1 MVADHQSSRHQGRM
15 SAHIPMSSGA
25 TSIAAAPDGVSP
37 DHIFDI
43 GFAFRKSKAL
53 LSAVELGVF
62 TALGDGPLDGE
73 TLMARVG
80 IHPRG
85 GRDFLDALV
94 ALHFLDRGEAGRY
107 ANRPDCALY
116 LDRRKSTYVGGSLEL
131 LNSYLY
137 VDWVHLTQ
145 ALRTGHGGSA
155 LADGG
160 YAGLYA
166 DRASF
171 DTFLQGMSGTSLI
184 AARSLA
190 ERFPWHRHE
199 MVIDV
204 GTAQGCM
211 PVELARSH
219 AHLRGGGFDLPQVEP
234 IFTDY
239 VRRNGLSDRL
249 RFYPGDFMH
258 EDLPKAD
265 VLVMGRI
272 LHNWDLPT
280 KKLLLR
286 KAAQA
291 LPDGGALIVYDNII
305 DDERRHRPHSL
316 LASLNMLIE
325 TAAGFEYT
333 GSECSAWM
341 REAGFRD
348 IRIEQ
353 LDPIS
358 TAAIGIR

>member
-1 MVADHQSSRHQGRM
+1 MRACLKTLGDTAALDSVLPDR
-15 SAHIPMSSGA
+15 IFE
-25 TSIAAAPDGVSP
+25 IAY
-37 DHIFDI
+37 
-43 GFAFRKSKAL
+43 AFRKSKAL

-62 TALGDGPLDGE
+62 TALADGPLDGG

-85 GRDFLDALV
+85 GRDFLDTLV
-94 ALHFLDRGEAGRY
+94 ALDFLDRDEAGRY

-116 LDRRKSTYVGGSLEL
+116 LDLRKSTYVGGSLEL
-131 LNSYLY
+131 LNSFVYA
-137 VDWVHLTQ
+137 DWAHLTQ
-145 ALRTGHGGSA
+145 ALRTGHGSSV

-171 DTFLQGMSGTSLI
+171 DTFLQGMSGSSLI
-184 AARSLA
+184 PARSLS

-199 MVIDV
+199 TVIDV

-211 PVELARSH
+211 PVELARNH

-234 IFTDY
+234 AFMDY

-249 RFYPGDFMH
+249 RFYPGDFLRD
-258 EDLPKAD
+258 DLPKAD
-265 VLVMGRI
+265 VLVMGHI
-272 LHNWDLPT
+272 LHNWDLST

-291 LPDGGALIVYDNII
+291 LPDGGVLIVYDNII
-305 DDERRHRPHSL
+305 DDERRHRPNSL

-325 TAAGFEYT
+325 TAGGFEYT
-333 GSECSAWM
+333 DSECSAWM
-341 REAGFRD
+341 RETGFSD
-348 IRIEQ
+348 IQIER
-353 LDPIS
+353 LDWIS
-358 TAAIGIR
+358 IAAIGIRASTHKRAHWRN

>member
-1 MVADHQSSRHQGRM
+1 MNGAASS
-15 SAHIPMSSGA
+15 
-25 TSIAAAPDGVSP
+25 TTIAARAEPSP
-37 DHIFDI
+37 DHIFDVAW
-43 GFAFRKSKAL
+43 AFRKSKAL

-73 TLMARVG
+73 TLMARLGV
-80 IHPRG
+80 HPRG

-94 ALHFLDRGEAGRY
+94 ALGFLDREGAGRY

-131 LNSYLY
+131 CNACLY
-137 VDWVHLTQ
+137 PDWVTLTQ

-166 DRASF
+166 DRASL
-171 DTFLQGMSGTSLI
+171 DTFLQGMSGLSLI
-184 AARSLA
+184 AARSLV
-190 ERFPWHRHE
+190 ERFPWHRHQT
-199 MVIDV
+199 VVDV

-211 PVELARSH
+211 PVALARSH

-234 IFTDY
+234 AFLDY
-239 VRRNGLSDRL
+239 VRKNGLSDRL
-249 RFYPGDFMH
+249 RFYPGDFLRD
-258 EDLPKAD
+258 ELPQAD

-280 KKLLLR
+280 RKLLLR

-325 TAAGFEYT
+325 TAAGSEYT
-333 GSECSAWM
+333 DAECSTWM
-341 REAGFRD
+341 REAGFREV
-348 IRIEQ
+348 RIER
-353 LDPIS
+353 LDPIN